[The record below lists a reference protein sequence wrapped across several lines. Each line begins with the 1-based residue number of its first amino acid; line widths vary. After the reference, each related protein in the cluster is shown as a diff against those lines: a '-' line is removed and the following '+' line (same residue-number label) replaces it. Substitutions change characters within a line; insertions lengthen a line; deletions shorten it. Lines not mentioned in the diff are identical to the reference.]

1 MMKKTTLILLLA
13 LACIHPFNW
22 HKRIFP
28 KGFGYAAHA
37 APFLVCDPQPGQGV
51 QWYVVTGLPSQVD
64 GSHVAVD
71 ASGTY
76 GFKLDLGLT
85 PPGGPYTVKAKAC
98 KADTTWGEVCSA
110 DSLPFAFSRP
120 SAFPA
125 PANARLSQ

>member
-1 MMKKTTLILLLA
+1 MKRMILICLLT

-22 HKRIFP
+22 HKRVLPHGLF
-28 KGFGYAAHA
+28 ATVAHA

-51 QWYVVTGLPSQVD
+51 QWYVVTGLPAQVD
-64 GSHVAVD
+64 GSHIAVD

-98 KADTTWGEVCSA
+98 KSDAQWGEVCSA

-120 SAFPA
+120 ALSGT